1 MNFNLQL
8 YGGRGGSSGGG
19 GGGGKDFDADGY
31 AITQRGYNQLR
42 QKNQEIIDDW
52 LKGRKPSTLEIE
64 GYIFERYTMK
74 SMKEVIQEVTQYG
87 SVSDDEGI
95 GIVYKNGK
103 SEYFSSGDD
112 FDYNSIKWSN
122 VSTIYWSNEGTTA
135 YAGSA
140 KSITITPFNDTFK
153 DYQRYGDFDYRMDF

>member
-8 YGGRGGSSGGG
+8 FGKRGDGMSGGG

-31 AITQRGYNQLR
+31 AITQRGYDQLR
-42 QKNQEIIDDW
+42 QKNQEIIDNW

-64 GYIFERYTMK
+64 GRIFERYTMK
-74 SMKEVIQEVTQYG
+74 QMRDIVEEYKDGIP
-87 SVSDDEGI
+87 DDESI

-103 SEYFSSGDD
+103 SKYYTDD
-112 FDYNSIKWSN
+112 FPSDNIKWSN
-122 VSTIYWSNEGTTA
+122 VSTIYWSNAMTEA
-135 YAGSA
+135 YAGSS

-153 DYQRYGDFDYRMDF
+153 DYQHYGDLDYRMDF